1 MATLLDNFN
10 SDANDLL
17 DLTGTF
23 DLAVGSQLEV
33 VSEHGVSITTKT
45 KLDQG
50 HLQTS
55 LISKYPFAELGSI
68 EATLSPLNNFA
79 FLFTCSS
86 LPKVRGLNLSSVQV
100 ETCNDDESGQSLS
113 LNLLNNTNRYSAKV
127 DVKFSNPDFFQLNM
141 GSVSY
146 TTLLSFVYKDFTFGL
161 RGDIKDDNSFS
172 GDVGLWYKTLNRSI
186 SLRTTQKFHGVG
198 FIYSH
203 QFRQNLLGVSS
214 VEVSSS
220 SLEQVDLETRVAFGF
235 ENQLSTSETIKGL
248 VQIQNGKQSSANI
261 ALRYSSRLH
270 GHARISYALI
280 LDALNFAGGA
290 HKAGIKL
297 DIGGIN

>member
-186 SLRTTQKFHGVG
+186 SLRT
-198 FIYSH
+198 
-203 QFRQNLLGVSS
+203 
-214 VEVSSS
+214 
-220 SLEQVDLETRVAFGF
+220 
-235 ENQLSTSETIKGL
+235 
-248 VQIQNGKQSSANI
+248 
-261 ALRYSSRLH
+261 
-270 GHARISYALI
+270 
-280 LDALNFAGGA
+280 
-290 HKAGIKL
+290 
-297 DIGGIN
+297 